1 MPCSA
6 LMPMGGLT
14 LSEAWVGGGLE
25 GGGQGAGA
33 GEGREL
39 YLVKIINNR
48 IINNKMSK
56 KIIKKKRVGCCTAAR
71 WCAPR

>member
-33 GEGREL
+33 GEGRGTVL
-39 YLVKIINNR
+39 
-48 IINNKMSK
+48 
-56 KIIKKKRVGCCTAAR
+56 G
-71 WCAPR
+71 